1 MDKILY
7 TEFGN
12 PNVKMRKFL
21 LKHTNHFSNEVID
34 LFKFNFAGKNTK
46 VTFAEASHYP
56 EESVKAVLNI
66 EEFGNIFFYI
76 EPQNLDLLL
85 HKHLNSDE
93 QTKITAQSI
102 ADLTQ
107 THNRLFQKFSMAL
120 ANIMTADAK
129 HYLLDNTEHE
139 PSNVGVNI
147 VFRVDHQE
155 IAITIMIDDRYVKK
169 LREMLGNNETFDRD
183 EILNTLRYQP
193 VELGCVLLTGQ
204 CTLHELSKLAP
215 GDVLPL
221 TLCKNLT
228 IKVNGHPTF
237 FGKLQT
243 IDSELGVKIDG

>member
-1 MDKILY
+1 MERVIY

-21 LKHTNHFSNEVID
+21 LKHTSHFSNEVID
-34 LFKFNFAGKNTK
+34 LFKFNFSSKNTK
-46 VTFAEASHYP
+46 VTFSEANHYP
-56 EESVKAVLNI
+56 EESVQAVLNI

-76 EPQNLDLLL
+76 EPENLDHLL
-85 HKHLNSDE
+85 HQHLNSDT
-93 QTKITAQSI
+93 QTINHAQSLSE
-102 ADLTQ
+102 LTQ
-107 THNRLFQKFSMAL
+107 THYRLFQKFSMAL
-120 ANIMTADAK
+120 ANIITADAQ
-129 HYLLDNTEHE
+129 HYLLDSTEHE
-139 PSNVGVNI
+139 PSNVGVNVI
-147 VFRVDHQE
+147 FRVDHQE

-204 CTLHELSKLAP
+204 CTLHELSKLVP